1 MIIPNETYY
10 PDIKAFLDDGKVPSQ
25 VIRSETIDKDNIT
38 VYSNILKQ
46 LNAKV
51 GLDLYR
57 IDTMIEFQGAMVVGI
72 DVVNKGRQAFV
83 GLSASY
89 QKQITQHYSKCEV

>member
-1 MIIPNETYY
+1 M
-10 PDIKAFLDDGKVPSQ
+10 
-25 VIRSETIDKDNIT
+25 RSETIKLAKDNKS

-57 IDTMIEFQGAMVVGI
+57 INAAAEFQTAMVIGV
-72 DVVNKGRQAFV
+72 DVVNKGHRAFV

-89 QKQITQHYSKCEV
+89 SKHITQHYSKCEAQDLLK